1 MNRTKLILIC
11 VILLAT
17 NAFAQKIT
25 ISPQVG
31 IGSYFCKVS
40 KENPNDVVLKSGNFT
55 DVNFCF
61 STDINYKTKKYDYTL
76 GYKLGEA
83 NLSVKMN
90 PNKGS
95 NNPYANP
102 KLISNEGIDQHY
114 ITFSIFKNGR
124 IRSMFPIKLNEK
136 QRYLLN
142 MSISPFLGMGFTIRG
157 NVYPMKDTTSAS
169 LIYDKAEYWYEFKK
183 PNWYGASLQAGVRFL
198 FYHAGKERLSILLW
212 YNQGLNVME
221 SAKFTFKFNNQYK
234 YTADIASRGSYIGFT
249 FGYPILI
256 WTKKESG
263 LIEDK

>member
-1 MNRTKLILIC
+1 MVIKYK
-11 VILLAT
+11 ILLVATSVAT

-25 ISPQVG
+25 ISPQAG
-31 IGSYFCKVS
+31 IGSYLCKIS
-40 KENPNDVVLKSGNFT
+40 NQSPNTDVLKSGNFR

-61 STDINYKTKKYDYTL
+61 STDINYKTKKYDYAI

-90 PNKGS
+90 PNTGS
-95 NNPYANP
+95 NNPYGNP
-102 KLISNEGIDQHY
+102 SMFSSRGIGQHH

-124 IRSMFPIKLNEK
+124 IRSMFPIKLNNK

-142 MSISPFLGMGFTIRG
+142 MSISPFVGAGLNMRG
-157 NVYPMKDTTSAS
+157 YIDVTSDTVSGN
-169 LIYDKAEYWYEFKK
+169 LIYDTKEYWYEYKK
-183 PNWYGASLQAGVRFL
+183 PNLYGASLQAGVRFL
-198 FYHAGKERLSILLW
+198 FYHAGKERLSMLIW

-263 LIEDK
+263 LVEDK